1 MEKVVKK
8 DKKEILNFILQIVMV
23 AIAGI
28 VGGTAFKSF
37 FDSMETKIVPTGMS
51 GLSMLIEHWF
61 GLINITL
68 PTSIVYLVLNA
79 IIFGFAFKY
88 FGWRFMLLSGVGLGT
103 YVLGMQFG
111 QINAVVESVGG
122 EPLVLCIVGSIIM
135 GAATGL
141 GIRFGG
147 TTGGSDV
154 FGKLLNR
161 IAPRIKTGY
170 CILIFNGIV
179 LTLSVVTLGLSTGLY
194 AVINSIV
201 SSLATDFVLDN
212 SKKIVSYFIICDKA
226 EEVAK
231 GIMKEYCVGVTKI
244 DATGMFTGNH
254 KSILL
259 CLVPYDNTYKMKDYI
274 SKIDKDAF
282 IFSTPATETIGEI
295 EFSKTEINKMI
306 EAAQLSINDIEVQ
319 ENEEVEKDFTNSSK
333 GDDFKE

>member
-1 MEKVVKK
+1 MEKIKTN
-8 DKKEILNFILQIVMV
+8 KKEIMNFALQVLMV

-28 VGGTAFKSF
+28 AGGTAFKSF

-51 GLSMLIEHWF
+51 GLSMLIEHWL
-61 GLINITL
+61 GSVGITL
-68 PTSIVYLVLNA
+68 PTSIAYLILNA
-79 IIFGFAFKY
+79 IVFGFAFKY
-88 FGWRFMLLSGVGLGT
+88 FGWRFMALSGVGLGT

-122 EPLVLCIVGSIIM
+122 EPLILCIVGSIIM

-179 LTLSVVTLGLSTGLY
+179 LTLSVITLGLSTGLY

-212 SKKIVSYFIICDKA
+212 SKKIVAYFVICNKA
-226 EEVAK
+226 EAIAK
-231 GIMKEYCVGVTKI
+231 GIMKEYGVGVTKL
-244 DATGMFTGNH
+244 DATGMFTGNQ

-259 CLVPYDNTYKMKDYI
+259 CLVPYDSSYKMKDYI
-274 SKIDKDAF
+274 SKIDSEAF

-295 EFSKTEINKMI
+295 EFSKAEMKKII
-306 EAAQLSINDIEVQ
+306 EDTQLSINDIESA
-319 ENEEVEKDFTNSSK
+319 ENAISNENKKD
-333 GDDFKE
+333 

>member
-1 MEKVVKK
+1 MEKITKK
-8 DKKEILNFILQIVMV
+8 NKKEILYFILQIVMV

-51 GLSMLIEHWF
+51 GLSMLIEYWF
-61 GLINITL
+61 SLINVTI
-68 PTSIVYLVLNA
+68 PTSIVYLILNA
-79 IIFGFAFKY
+79 IIFGLAFKY

-111 QINAVVESVGG
+111 QINAIVESVGG
-122 EPLVLCIVGSIIM
+122 EPLILCIVGSIIM

-161 IAPRIKTGY
+161 MAPRIKTGY

-179 LTLSVVTLGLSTGLY
+179 LTLSVITLGLSTGLY

-212 SKKIVSYFIICDKA
+212 SKKIVAYFIICNKA

-231 GIMKEYCVGVTKI
+231 GIMKEYGVGVTKL
-244 DATGMFTGNH
+244 DATGMFTGDQKN
-254 KSILL
+254 ILL
-259 CLVPYDNTYKMKDYI
+259 CLVPYDNSYKMKDYI
-274 SKIDKDAF
+274 SKIDSSAF

-295 EFSKTEINKMI
+295 EFTKSEVSKFIQSSQVTANDNESEKEVVENVDDVVVKEDKENK
-306 EAAQLSINDIEVQ
+306 D
-319 ENEEVEKDFTNSSK
+319 
-333 GDDFKE
+333 

>member
-1 MEKVVKK
+1 MAMEKISKQN
-8 DKKEILNFILQIVMV
+8 KKEILNFIIQIVMV

-37 FDSMETKIVPTGMS
+37 FDAMETKIVPTGMS
-51 GLSMLIEHWF
+51 GLSMLIEHWL
-61 GLINITL
+61 GLVGVTL
-68 PTSIVYLVLNA
+68 PTSIIYLILNA

-179 LTLSVVTLGLSTGLY
+179 LTLSIITLGLSTGLY

-212 SKKIVSYFIICDKA
+212 SKKIVAYFIICDKA
-226 EEVAK
+226 EEVAR
-231 GIMKEYCVGVTKI
+231 GIMKEYGVGVTKF
-244 DATGMFTGNH
+244 DATGMFTGSQ
-254 KSILL
+254 KTVLL
-259 CLVPYDNTYKMKDYI
+259 CLVPYDHSYKMKDYI
-274 SKIDKDAF
+274 SKIDSEAF

-295 EFSKTEINKMI
+295 EFSKAEVEKILNEQM
-306 EAAQLSINDIEVQ
+306 SINDLVVQ
-319 ENEEVEKDFTNSSK
+319 QESSKEEVENTID
-333 GDDFKE
+333 KEDKK

>member
-8 DKKEILNFILQIVMV
+8 NKREVLNFILQIVMV

-51 GLSMLIEHWF
+51 GLSMLIEHWL

-68 PTSIVYLVLNA
+68 PTSIVYLILNA

-88 FGWRFMLLSGVGLGT
+88 FGWRFMLLSGIGLGT

-179 LTLSVVTLGLSTGLY
+179 LTLSVITLGLSTGLY

-212 SKKIVSYFIICDKA
+212 SKKIVSYFIICNKA

-231 GIMKEYCVGVTKI
+231 GIMKEYSVGVTKI
-244 DATGMFTGNH
+244 DATGMFTGNQ
-254 KSILL
+254 KTILL
-259 CLVPYDNTYKMKDYI
+259 CLVPYDNTYKMRDYI

-295 EFSKTEINKMI
+295 EFSKAEMSKII
-306 EAAQLSINDIEVQ
+306 EASQISINDLEVQ
-319 ENEEVEKDFTNSSK
+319 DGENIKREVVNDIENNEEEK
-333 GDDFKE
+333 